1 MEQKINKKCRF
12 YHPNNKCG
20 LKQWCMLNGKKCN
33 IEATYCQDS
42 LRTRLAETQLELD
55 RLKTILEEELVYSQ
69 RVVEEKWDILR
80 EKAELLEEQAKIKKY
95 LGISSKTI
103 LERLKELTEF
113 KNQDISKMIQLEN
126 DNKKLKKER
135 DYLDGLV
142 LWLSNRLFK
151 IEGKY

>member
-20 LKQWCMLNGKKCN
+20 LKQWCMLCGKKCN
-33 IEATYCQDS
+33 TEAPYCQDS
-42 LRTRLAETQLELD
+42 LRTKLAETQLELD
-55 RLKTILEEELVYSQ
+55 RTKTALAEEIAYSQ
-69 RVVEEKWDILR
+69 RVVEEKWNILK
-80 EKAELLEEQAKIKKY
+80 EKAELVEEQVKIKKY

-113 KNQDISKMIQLEN
+113 NNQDIDKMIKLEN
-126 DNKKLKKER
+126 DNKKLKEEK

-142 LWLSNRLFK
+142 LWLSNRLFET
-151 IEGKY
+151 EGKY